1 MCFAPSAPAWHMT
14 RPRLA
19 RLQRIAK
26 DLAGAARGRRDAHD
40 TQRPDVPASDEL
52 ARRLDETR
60 ERLRRDIP
68 PPDE

>member
-1 MCFAPSAPAWHMT
+1 MP

-19 RLQRIAK
+19 FLRSFLDDVGEARNRARR
-26 DLAGAARGRRDAHD
+26 RGRRSSPPP
-40 TQRPDVPASDEL
+40 QRPDGPTGDEL

-68 PPDE
+68 PRGDDNRP

>member
-1 MCFAPSAPAWHMT
+1 VT

-19 RLQRIAK
+19 LLQRVAK
-26 DLAGAARGRRDAHD
+26 DLAGAARRRRDTHH
-40 TQRPDVPASDEL
+40 TQRPDVAGSDEL

-68 PPDE
+68 PPRTD